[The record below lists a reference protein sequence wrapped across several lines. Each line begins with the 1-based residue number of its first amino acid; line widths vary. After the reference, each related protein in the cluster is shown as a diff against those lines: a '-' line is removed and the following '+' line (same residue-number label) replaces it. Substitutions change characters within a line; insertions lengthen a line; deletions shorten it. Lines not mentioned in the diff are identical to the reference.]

1 MLEHADL
8 IPPRPALPPRF
19 GGTME
24 LLRISAEDMLSFF
37 PEAGFRH
44 RLIPMKALRRRLIVV
59 NDPELVRQVF
69 VLEAAHHEAKSPHFR
84 QALAPVIGDSMFLNA
99 GRIWAERRALMAR
112 LLHPSRTAGF
122 HPLFVE
128 GAELMAARWQG
139 RVDVAAELAG
149 ATALAVMRAL
159 FPRTATPEAAAR
171 LAAAFTAYETNV
183 LAVDF
188 AHLLGLPAALAGWQ
202 MRTARRHAKEIRA
215 LCRECIAR
223 AEPGEGGLFDE
234 LKAACDEAGRPL
246 LDAEQMINEVAM
258 LLLAGSETSANALTW
273 ALYLIARHS
282 PTLAALREEHARVL
296 CGRAP
301 GFADLP
307 NLPFTKAVTQ
317 EAMRLYPPVPY
328 LSREAAASTRIGQ
341 ITVHPGDTVMAVPW
355 LLHRHEKL
363 WEAPHAFRPA
373 RFLPEAPRKP
383 PRMGYIPFSIGP
395 RICAGAAFAQA
406 EMAVFLAVLL
416 QRFEFA
422 VPADTQPMPR
432 ARLTTRPRGGMV
444 LEVTRRAG

>member
-8 IPPRPALPPRF
+8 IPPRPSLPPRF

-59 NDPELVRQVF
+59 NDPDLVRQVF

-84 QALAPVIGDSMFLNA
+84 QALAPVIGDSMFLNS
-99 GRIWAERRALMAR
+99 GRIWAERRALMAK
-112 LLHPSRTAGF
+112 LLHPSRTASF

-159 FPRTATPEAAAR
+159 FPRTATHEAASK

-188 AHLLGLPAALAGWQ
+188 AHLLGLPAALSGWQ
-202 MRTARRHAKEIRA
+202 MRTARRHAREIRA
-215 LCRECIAR
+215 LCRDCIAR

-246 LDAEQMINEVAM
+246 LDAEQMINEVGM

-273 ALYLIARHS
+273 ALYLIARHP
-282 PTLAALREEHARVL
+282 PTLAALREEHVRVL
-296 CGRAP
+296 GGRAP
-301 GFADLP
+301 DFADLP

-317 EAMRLYPPVPY
+317 EAMRLYPPVPI
-328 LSREAAASTRIGQ
+328 LPRQAGEAMRIGD
-341 ITVHPGDTVMAVPW
+341 VAVEKDALVLVVPW
-355 LLHRHEKL
+355 LLHRSPDL
-363 WEAPHAFRPA
+363 WEAPHAFRPD
-373 RFLPEAPRKP
+373 RFLGDARPRP
-383 PRMGYIPFSIGP
+383 YSYIPFSAGP
-395 RICAGAAFAQA
+395 RVCAGLSFAMA
-406 EMAVFLAVLL
+406 EAVICLATLARRLRVALRPGVVAEPVCHL
-416 QRFEFA
+416 SLR
-422 VPADTQPMPR
+422 PR
-432 ARLTTRPRGGMV
+432 APLMV
-444 LEVTRRAG
+444 RASRR